1 MTLTSI
7 LLDALFAAVAAIGF
21 GAVSNPK
28 PSSFPF
34 IALLAA
40 IGHAVRFMLMEG
52 AGMNIAFASLW
63 AALVIGLGAVFCARP
78 VHVPVTCLSIPA
90 LLPMI
95 PGIYAYKTVF
105 SLVMFLQE
113 LHSPGEG
120 MEYMQAFFLNAS
132 VTVCVVFFLA
142 LGAVIPLFVFKR
154 RAVSM
159 TRGGK

>member
-1 MTLTSI
+1 MELSAI
-7 LLDALFAAVAAIGF
+7 LADGLFAAVAAIGF
-21 GAVSNPK
+21 GAVSNP
-28 PSSFPF
+28 PRRSFPG

-40 IGHAVRFMLMEG
+40 SGHAVRYMLMEG

-63 AALVIGLGAVFCARP
+63 AALAIGFGSVAAARP
-78 VHVPVTCLSIPA
+78 IRCPMTCLSIPA

-105 SLVMFLQE
+105 ALIRFMQD

-120 MEYMQAFFLNAS
+120 VRWMEAFFLNGS

-142 LGAVIPLFVFKR
+142 VGAVIPLFIFKR
-154 RAVSM
+154 MATSM
-159 TRGGK
+159 TRAGH